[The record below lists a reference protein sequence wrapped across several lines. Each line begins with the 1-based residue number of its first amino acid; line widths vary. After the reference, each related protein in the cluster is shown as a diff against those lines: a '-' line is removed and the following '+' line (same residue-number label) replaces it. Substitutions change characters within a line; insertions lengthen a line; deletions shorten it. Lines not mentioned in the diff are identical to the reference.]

1 MDQFPPDSHCAMRS
15 HPEPDGAVGADA
27 PVLPEDSDE
36 LRSELRLDLLPVER
50 FSGAEEDEEDEELFS
65 SWAGSGSGSRSGSG
79 SGSGFAV
86 GSGCALVP
94 LATTWVTGSSVPSSE
109 TSSDSVTS
117 PSTTVSV

>member
-15 HPEPDGAVGADA
+15 HTEPDGAVGADA

-65 SWAGSGSGSRSGSG
+65 SWAGSGSGSG
-79 SGSGFAV
+79 SGSGF
-86 GSGCALVP
+86 ALVP
-94 LATTWVTGSSVPSSE
+94 LATTWVTGSSVTSSE

-117 PSTTVSV
+117 PSTTVS

>member
-15 HPEPDGAVGADA
+15 HTEPDGAVGADA

-65 SWAGSGSGSRSGSG
+65 SWAGSGSGSGSG
-79 SGSGFAV
+79 AGSGF
-86 GSGCALVP
+86 ALVP
-94 LATTWVTGSSVPSSE
+94 LATTWVTCSSV
-109 TSSDSVTS
+109 TSSDTS
-117 PSTTVSV
+117 